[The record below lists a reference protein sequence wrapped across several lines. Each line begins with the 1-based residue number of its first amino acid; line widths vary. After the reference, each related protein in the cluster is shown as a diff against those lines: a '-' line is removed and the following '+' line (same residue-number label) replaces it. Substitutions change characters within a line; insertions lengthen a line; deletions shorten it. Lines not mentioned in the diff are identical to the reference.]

1 VLYNVLIVASGL
13 NALHAPV
20 RTKHLWL
27 LKRRYTQ
34 LSSEDRFVIRK
45 LLSQRFSVRKIA
57 AILEKHRS
65 TVFREIR
72 RNTNARGV
80 YDPLHAQGFLRERRL
95 DARSKFRKIEN
106 DPQFEMNLVALLK
119 EDHSPEQIVGRKKL
133 LGLPFPVCFKTIYAW
148 VHRGWQ
154 QRKLLLHFQG
164 RHRLARGERKNAWEP
179 EKRHITER
187 PKNVE
192 KRTRAGDWEGDLVHG
207 SQDDSRHAI
216 LTLVDRAS
224 GVNVMRKVQTLKP
237 RVIAEIV
244 RLALKGRP
252 VHTITFDNGVEF
264 AHHKTMEKTT
274 GSKVYFTDVR
284 SPQQR
289 GSNENF
295 NGLLRR
301 PYYPKGES
309 LRHITQ
315 EHVDGVSDRLNSRPR
330 KRLGFR
336 TPREVFAELAGV
348 SKYTL
353 KRRRKKRR

>member
-1 VLYNVLIVASGL
+1 VLYNVGIVASGL
-13 NALHAPV
+13 NALHAPAGT
-20 RTKHLWL
+20 RHIWL
-27 LKRRYTQ
+27 LKPCYTQ
-34 LSSEDRFVIRK
+34 LSSEDRYLIRK

-57 AILEKHRS
+57 TILEKHRS

-80 YDPLHAQGFLRERRL
+80 YDPVHAQGFLGQRRL
-95 DARSKFRKIEN
+95 AARAKFRKIEN
-106 DPQFEMNLVALLK
+106 DPQFEMNLIELLK
-119 EDHSPEQIVGRKKL
+119 SDWSPEEIVGRKKL
-133 LGLPFPVCFKTIYAW
+133 LGIPFPVCFKTIYAW
-148 VHRGWQ
+148 AHRGWQ
-154 QRKLLLHFQG
+154 QRKLLLRQQG
-164 RHRLARGERKNAWEP
+164 RHRLAFGERKSAWEP

-192 KRTRAGDWEGDLVHG
+192 KRSRAGDWEGDLVHG
-207 SQDDSRHAI
+207 TQDDSRHAF

-224 GVNVMRKVQTLKP
+224 GANVMRKVQTLKP
-237 RVIAEIV
+237 RIMAEIV

-252 VHTITFDNGVEF
+252 AHTITFDNGIEF

-295 NGLLRR
+295 NGLLRQ
-301 PYYPKGES
+301 YYPKGQS
-309 LRHITQ
+309 LRHVTQ
-315 EHVDGVSDRLNSRPR
+315 EQVDELSDRLNSRPR

-353 KRRRKKRR
+353 KRKRPKRR